1 MEIGFIILA
10 AIATLQALWIWWL
23 LWDRKKKIQA
33 ISKRREEI
41 RFLRYALE
49 VLRKSIDILRNGTVV
64 SLPCKLGDTV
74 WYISTE
80 NPHVAF
86 QKELR
91 PREVKEPI
99 EGILITADGIYIS
112 TYNVE
117 EVKDLCDKVN
127 EDYAYLTKEDAERA
141 IEEKVKKGECENV

>member
-1 MEIGFIILA
+1 MPIPKTAIEYFKTEKNKNTEPYQKFYDEALA
-10 AIATLQALWIWWL
+10 A
-23 LWDRKKKIQA
+23 
-33 ISKRREEI
+33 
-41 RFLRYALE
+41 LE
-49 VLRKSIDILRNGTVV
+49 MVNFQNGNSCNTENGTVV
-64 SLPCKLGDTV
+64 SLPCKLGGTV

-91 PREVKEPI
+91 ARKVKEAI
-99 EGILITADGIYIS
+99 EGILITKDGIYIN
-112 TYNVE
+112 TYNIE

-141 IEEKVKKGECENV
+141 IEEKLKKGECENV